1 MPAKIRSE
9 NSLMDYKQLDPQTL
23 GERETYKLLIGCVVP
38 RPIAWVSTVD
48 QAGTRNLAP
57 FSFFNGIGSNPP
69 AVSISINYVDN
80 PEGRKDT
87 LRNISATGEFV
98 VNIVDEDLA
107 QAMNATAANYP
118 SDTDEF
124 DVAGVVGA
132 PSVVVRAPRVAG
144 APVSMECKLFTL
156 VPVGQGP
163 GSSTLVI
170 GVIHMLHVRSDII
183 NERHH
188 IDITKLRPI
197 ARLAGASYAYVHET
211 FDMVRPVYDKSTGKV
226 EPS

>member
-1 MPAKIRSE
+1 
-9 NSLMDYKQLDPQTL
+9 MDYTQLDPQTL

-38 RPIAWVSTVD
+38 RPIAWVSTID
-48 QAGTRNLAP
+48 LAGRRNLAP

-69 AVSISINYVDN
+69 ALSISVNYIDSRDQ
-80 PEGRKDT
+80 RKDT
-87 LRNISATGEFV
+87 LRNISDTGEFV

-118 SDTDEF
+118 AGVDEF
-124 DVAGVVGA
+124 EIAGVKA
-132 PSVVVRAPRVAG
+132 ASSVIVRPARVAD
-144 APVSMECKLFTL
+144 APVNLECKLFTL

-163 GSSTLVI
+163 GSATVVI
-170 GVIHMLHVRSDII
+170 GVIQMIHVRSDII

-197 ARLAGASYAYVHET
+197 ARLAGAGYAYVHDT
-211 FDMVRPVYDKSTGKV
+211 FDMVRPVYDKATSRI
-226 EPS
+226 EPPR